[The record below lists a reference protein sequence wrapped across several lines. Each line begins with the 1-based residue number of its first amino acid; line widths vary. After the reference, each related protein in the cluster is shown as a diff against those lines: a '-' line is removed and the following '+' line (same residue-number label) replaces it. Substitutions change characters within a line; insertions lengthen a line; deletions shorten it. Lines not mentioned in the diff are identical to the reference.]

1 MYDINISM
9 SWGYHLMLDCSM
21 CVGYTIRNK
30 KNIETFAKELVKKID
45 MIPYGEPQV
54 VHFGTGN
61 KAGYT
66 LVQLIETS
74 NITAHFVEETNDMY
88 LDVFSC
94 KPFKPYDVSSV
105 VSLYFSPLYHNRQFV
120 VRQAPNFKQIENGKA
135 EFIELR

>member
-1 MYDINISM
+1 M

-30 KNIETFAKELVKKID
+30 KNIEMFARELVKKID
-45 MIPYGEPQV
+45 MVPYGDPQV
-54 VHFGTGN
+54 VHFGSGN

-74 NITAHFVEETNDMY
+74 NITAHFVEETNDIY

-94 KPFKPYDVSSV
+94 KPFKPQDVSSV
-105 VSLYFSPLYHNRQFV
+105 VGLYFSPLYQNKQFV
-120 VRQAPNFKQIENGKA
+120 IRQAPHAKQIENGTA
-135 EFIELR
+135 EFIQLR